1 MSAASCEPTRPQ
13 PTIRSFKALDYRE
26 APHRPPDDAR
36 RPPWLLLGFGRL
48 RFPFTFMGLMALGI
62 GVWVLVYLA
71 GHRGLDPVAQ
81 AIAGAT
87 VLISWAFGL
96 YVLIRR
102 VRRGP
107 QH

>member
-1 MSAASCEPTRPQ
+1 
-13 PTIRSFKALDYRE
+13 
-26 APHRPPDDAR
+26 
-36 RPPWLLLGFGRL
+36 
-48 RFPFTFMGLMALGI
+48 MGLMALGI

-71 GHRGLDPVAQ
+71 GHRELDPVAQ
-81 AIAGAT
+81 AIAVAT
-87 VLISWAFGL
+87 VLISWGLGL

>member
-1 MSAASCEPTRPQ
+1 
-13 PTIRSFKALDYRE
+13 
-26 APHRPPDDAR
+26 
-36 RPPWLLLGFGRL
+36 
-48 RFPFTFMGLMALGI
+48 MGLMALGI
-62 GVWVLVYLA
+62 GVWVVAYLA
-71 GHRGLDPVAQ
+71 GHRDLDPVSQ

-87 VLISWAFGL
+87 VLLSWSFGA

>member
-1 MSAASCEPTRPQ
+1 
-13 PTIRSFKALDYRE
+13 
-26 APHRPPDDAR
+26 
-36 RPPWLLLGFGRL
+36 
-48 RFPFTFMGLMALGI
+48 MGVMALGI
-62 GVWVLVYLA
+62 GVWVLAYLA
-71 GHRGLDPVAQ
+71 GNRGVDPVAQ

-87 VLISWAFGL
+87 ILISWSLGL

>member
-1 MSAASCEPTRPQ
+1 M
-13 PTIRSFKALDYRE
+13 
-26 APHRPPDDAR
+26 
-36 RPPWLLLGFGRL
+36 

-62 GVWVLVYLA
+62 GLWVGFYLA
-71 GHRGLDPVAQ
+71 GHPGLDAFSKGVAVVT
-81 AIAGAT
+81 A
-87 VLISWAFGL
+87 VISVAFGA

>member
-1 MSAASCEPTRPQ
+1 
-13 PTIRSFKALDYRE
+13 
-26 APHRPPDDAR
+26 
-36 RPPWLLLGFGRL
+36 
-48 RFPFTFMGLMALGI
+48 MGVMALGI

-71 GHRGLDPVAQ
+71 GHPGLDPAAQ

-87 VLISWAFGL
+87 ILISWSFGF